1 MEEYPLSIADR
12 ICGELEDKNRVLS
25 EYVKDREEIGDK
37 EGVIQV
43 RIHQL
48 ALCKVLVNVHNRSP
62 FILVQAHTNLGES
75 YLSKEYYEQALDHLT
90 SALKLNGNLFNS
102 VQDAKPFHTH
112 ILTLL
117 GKCYMEAGGV
127 EDALGLLDKALK
139 MNKSLLGD
147 DNISHAPI
155 LSCLAKV
162 YVKQKEYTK
171 ALDSMT
177 SVWELYEAHFGMK
190 HESMIEVY
198 SEMAD
203 IYHQQ
208 NDINNSIDVLK
219 RKMNLMM
226 ELDIQ
231 TDNVAETAEKLASW
245 LQENTNY
252 PEALDYLRNAE
263 KIYEYNHGQ
272 INKKTAKVK
281 RHICML
287 LLKAGEYE
295 EALQECLELEEIDK
309 SLHGKST
316 QQYAKNLK
324 VIGTI
329 LMILNRYS
337 QAYEYFNKAYEIYAK
352 LKNKKAVKEIKEKLE
367 TIKKNLKEN
376 PEGRPQETDKDS
388 SKSQ

>member
-1 MEEYPLSIADR
+1 MDEYPLSIADR

-25 EYVKDREEIGDK
+25 EYVKDREELGDK

-75 YLSKEYYEQALDHLT
+75 YLSKEYFEQALDHLT

-102 VQDAKPFHTH
+102 VQEAKPFHTH

-139 MNKSLLGD
+139 MNKGLLGD
-147 DNISHAPI
+147 DNLSHAPI
-155 LSCLAKV
+155 LIALARV
-162 YVKQKEYTK
+162 YTKQKDFNK
-171 ALDSMT
+171 AIDSMT

-190 HESMIEVY
+190 HEAMIEVY
-198 SEMAD
+198 DEIAEIHHLKHD
-203 IYHQQ
+203 AA
-208 NDINNSIDVLK
+208 NSIDVIK
-219 RKMNLMM
+219 RKLNLMM
-226 ELDIQ
+226 ELDMH
-231 TDNVAETAEKLASW
+231 TDNVAETAEKLGLW
-245 LQENTNY
+245 HQENSSY
-252 PEALDYLRNAE
+252 PEALDAFRNAE
-263 KIYEYNHGQ
+263 KVYEYNHGQ

-281 RHICML
+281 RHICTL

-309 SLHGKST
+309 SLHGKNT
-316 QQYAKNLK
+316 QQYAKDHK
-324 VIGTI
+324 AIGTI
-329 LMILNRYS
+329 LMLLNRYQ
-337 QAYEYFNKAYEIYAK
+337 QAYEYFNKALEIYNK
-352 LKNKKAVKEIKEKLE
+352 LKNKKAVKEIKDKLE
-367 TIKKNLKEN
+367 IIKKALKDN
-376 PEGRPQETDKDS
+376 PEEKQAHDDDQSDKS
-388 SKSQ
+388 N

>member
-1 MEEYPLSIADR
+1 MEEFPLSIADR

-102 VQDAKPFHTH
+102 VQEAKPFHTH

-117 GKCYMEAGGV
+117 GKCYMEAGNI
-127 EDALGLLDKALK
+127 EDASNLLEKALK

-147 DNISHAPI
+147 DNLSHAPI
-155 LSCLAKV
+155 LTALSKV
-162 YVKQKEYTK
+162 QTKQKAYAK

-177 SVWELYEAHFGMK
+177 SVWELYEGHYGMK
-190 HESMIEVY
+190 HEAMIEVY
-198 SEMAD
+198 AEMAE

-208 NDINNSIDVLK
+208 NDVNNSIDILR
-219 RKMNLMM
+219 RKLNLMM
-226 ELDIQ
+226 ELDWHSDI
-231 TDNVAETAEKLASW
+231 VAESAEKLGAW
-245 LQENTNY
+245 LQESQNF
-252 PEALDYLRNAE
+252 PEALDALRNAE
-263 KIYEYNHGQ
+263 KVYEYNHGQ

-295 EALQECLELEEIDK
+295 EALQECLELEEIDR

-329 LMILNRYS
+329 FMILNRYS
-337 QAYEYFNKAYEIYAK
+337 QAYDYFNKAYDIYSK
-352 LKNKKAVKEIKEKLE
+352 IKNKKAMKEIKEKLE
-367 TIKKNLKEN
+367 TIKKTLKEN
-376 PEGRPQETDKDS
+376 PEVRVQDVDNEF
-388 SKSQ
+388 SKSK

>member
-102 VQDAKPFHTH
+102 VQEAKPFHTH

-127 EDALGLLDKALK
+127 EDALGLLEKALK
-139 MNKSLLGD
+139 MNKALLGD
-147 DNISHAPI
+147 DNLSHAPI
-155 LSCLAKV
+155 LSALSKV
-162 YVKQKEYTK
+162 QVKQKDFSK

-190 HESMIEVY
+190 HEAMIEVY
-198 SEMAD
+198 ADMAE

-208 NDINNSIDVLK
+208 NDVSNSIDVLK
-219 RKMNLMM
+219 RKLNLMM
-226 ELDIQ
+226 DLDIH
-231 TDNVAETAEKLASW
+231 TDAVAETAEKLGAW
-245 LQENTNY
+245 LQENSNF
-252 PEALDYLRNAE
+252 PEALDALRNAE
-263 KIYEYNHGQ
+263 KVYEYNHGQ

-295 EALQECLELEEIDK
+295 EALQECLEIEEIDK

-329 LMILNRYS
+329 LMILNRYPK
-337 QAYEYFNKAYEIYAK
+337 AYDYFNKAYDIYGK
-352 LKNKKAVKEIKEKLE
+352 LKNKKAMKEIKEKLE
-367 TIKKNLKEN
+367 SIKKTMKEN
-376 PEGRPQETDKDS
+376 PEVRVQDADKASDDS
-388 SKSQ
+388 T

>member
-75 YLSKEYYEQALDHLT
+75 YLNKEYFEQALDHLT

-102 VQDAKPFHTH
+102 VQEAKPFHTH

-139 MNKSLLGD
+139 MNKGLLGD
-147 DNISHAPI
+147 DHLSHAPI
-155 LSCLAKV
+155 LSALAKV
-162 YVKQKEYTK
+162 YTKQKDFNK
-171 ALDSMT
+171 AVDSMT
-177 SVWELYEAHFGMK
+177 SVWEIYENHFGMK
-190 HESMIEVY
+190 HEAMIEVY
-198 SEMAD
+198 EEIAE
-203 IYHQQ
+203 IHHQKH
-208 NDINNSIDVLK
+208 DINNSIDVMR
-219 RKMNLMM
+219 RKLHLMKD
-226 ELDIQ
+226 LDMH
-231 TDNVAETAEKLASW
+231 TDAVAETAEKLGLW
-245 LQENTNY
+245 LQENSNY
-252 PEALDYLRNAE
+252 PEALDAFRNAE
-263 KIYEYNHGQ
+263 NVYEYNHGQ

-281 RHICML
+281 RHICTL

-309 SLHGKST
+309 TLHGKST
-316 QQYAKNLK
+316 QQHAKDFK
-324 VIGTI
+324 AIATI
-329 LMILNRYS
+329 LMLLNRYS
-337 QAYEYFNKAYEIYAK
+337 QANDYFNRSLEIYVK
-352 LKNKKAVKEIKEKLE
+352 LKNKKVIKEIKEKLDI
-367 TIKKNLKEN
+367 IKKTLKEN
-376 PEGRPQETDKDS
+376 PEGKEHDDDKS
-388 SKSQ
+388 SEKSN

>member
-75 YLSKEYYEQALDHLT
+75 YLNKEYYEQALDHLT

-102 VQDAKPFHTH
+102 VQEAKPFHTH

-127 EDALGLLDKALK
+127 EDAQGLLDKALK
-139 MNKSLLGD
+139 MNKALLGD
-147 DNISHAPI
+147 DNLSHAPI
-155 LSCLAKV
+155 LTALSKV
-162 YVKQKEYTK
+162 YSKQKDFTK
-171 ALDSMT
+171 ALDCMT

-190 HESMIEVY
+190 HEAMIEVY
-198 SEMAD
+198 AEMAE
-203 IYHQQ
+203 IYHLQ
-208 NDINNSIDVLK
+208 NDVANSVDVVK
-219 RKMNLMM
+219 RKLNLMM

-231 TDNVAETAEKLASW
+231 TDAVAETAEKLGSW
-245 LQENTNY
+245 LQENQNY
-252 PEALDYLRNAE
+252 PEALDALRNAE
-263 KIYEYNHGQ
+263 KVYEYNHGQ

-295 EALQECLELEEIDK
+295 EALQECLELEEIDR
-309 SLHGKST
+309 SLHGKAT

-337 QAYEYFNKAYEIYAK
+337 QAYDYFSKAYDIYSK
-352 LKNKKAVKEIKEKLE
+352 LKNKKAMKEIKEKLE
-367 TIKKNLKEN
+367 TIKKTLKDN
-376 PEGRPQETDKDS
+376 PEVRVQDVDKDS
-388 SKSQ
+388 PRSQ

>member
-75 YLSKEYYEQALDHLT
+75 YLNKEYYEQALDHLT

-102 VQDAKPFHTH
+102 VQEAKPFHTH

-117 GKCYMEAGGV
+117 GNCYMEAGGV
-127 EDALGLLDKALK
+127 EDASNLLDKALK
-139 MNKSLLGD
+139 MNKALLGD
-147 DNISHAPI
+147 DNLSHAPI
-155 LSCLAKV
+155 LIALSKV
-162 YVKQKEYTK
+162 QAKQKDYAK

-177 SVWELYEAHFGMK
+177 SVWELYEAHYGMK
-190 HESMIEVY
+190 HEAMIEVY
-198 SEMAD
+198 SEMAE

-208 NDINNSIDVLK
+208 NDSNNSIDVLR
-219 RKMNLMM
+219 RKLNLMM
-226 ELDIQ
+226 ELDMHSD
-231 TDNVAETAEKLASW
+231 TVAESAEKLGAW
-245 LQENTNY
+245 LQEAQNF
-252 PEALDYLRNAE
+252 PEALDALRNAE
-263 KIYEYNHGQ
+263 KVYEYNHGQ

-337 QAYEYFNKAYEIYAK
+337 QAYDYFNKAYEIYSK
-352 LKNKKAVKEIKEKLE
+352 NKNKKAVKEIKEKLE
-367 TIKKNLKEN
+367 TIKKTLKEN
-376 PEGRPQETDKDS
+376 PEVRVQDVDNES